1 MTDGGRVSATLTAG
15 AWKLEPGNGAGSLV
29 GLDGRG
35 RVRVPPG
42 VRHRLGLDGA
52 VLVSVAVDRNVVVI
66 SPTPRLDGLL
76 EEL

>member
-1 MTDGGRVSATLTAG
+1 MTDGGRASATVTAG
-15 AWKLEPGNGAGSLV
+15 GWKLEPGNGAGPLV

-42 VRHRLGLDGA
+42 VRHRLGFDGA

-66 SPTPRLDGLL
+66 SPATLLDGLL